1 MSQFSLPHEIILKGN
16 GLEWKIKFEQ
26 VNTDYTYGQM
36 TLKMQTIH
44 EEKLIG
50 CVPFSSSYS
59 DLVRLADYFDHH
71 VKRLNRDAWSDSD
84 VFVQYGLEFQ
94 VQALCGDVE
103 PDVEGDF
110 GLRVMLLAGQ
120 ALEGRRT
127 YIGVEANIDV
137 IKCHA
142 FVAQLREFLLT
153 WSSLQVNSP
162 TNQSHETAPV
172 ETYQIR

>member
-1 MSQFSLPHEIILKGN
+1 MSQFSLPHEIILEGN

-26 VNTDYTYGQM
+26 VRTEGYTDGQM
-36 TLKMQTIH
+36 TLKVQTVD

-50 CVPFSSSYS
+50 CVPFSSSHN

-71 VKRLNRDAWSDSD
+71 VKQLRQDAWSDSD
-84 VFVQYGLEFQ
+84 VFVQYGLEFHI
-94 VQALCGDVE
+94 QALCGDVE

-127 YIGVEANIDV
+127 YIGIEANVDV
-137 IKCHA
+137 AKCHT
-142 FVAQLREFLLT
+142 FVAKLREFLLA
-153 WSSLQVNSP
+153 WSSLEGNLRTTQFHKVA
-162 TNQSHETAPV
+162 HV
-172 ETYQIR
+172 EA

>member
-1 MSQFSLPHEIILKGN
+1 MSQFSLPHEIILEGN

-26 VNTDYTYGQM
+26 VNTGYTYGQM

-50 CVPFSSSYS
+50 CVPFSISYS

-71 VKRLNRDAWSDSD
+71 VKQLNRDAWSDSD

-127 YIGVEANIDV
+127 YIGIEANVDV

-162 TNQSHETAPV
+162 TNQFHEAVYV
-172 ETYQIR
+172 ET